1 MKDSIAR
8 LGASLLKDKSQ
19 VKFRNERK
27 KFCQFVETIL
37 DKFPQAV
44 LDDGTL
50 DEPYRSFTFLT
61 TIGQRPITSLLI
73 LQILLENRG
82 GLNGKEIG
90 KKLAKKLEISPM
102 LTTKG
107 GNYKD
112 RVGDLISTFKKIGI
126 LESTSS
132 KKKGHFR
139 GEGFRIKKSV
149 IPEVEAFLDCTMSE
163 RNILSGF
170 KSLSFKDLF
179 EARFDKRLGDVT
191 KSGKGKRE
199 PFKIGKIM
207 KSLLDP
213 KLGISFEDAITV
225 IEEVEPQLTK
235 GMKTTEIQSMLY
247 AALKKHDKKAAENYR
262 LSYPEITSI
271 AMSDG
276 RTETVNYKL
285 VTNLIDKEV
294 KLKLTRNLLD
304 RFASTVYNVISRN
317 PKNYTNETAIRE
329 YIFALVRSEC
339 TYIRSVD
346 RFIREHIE
354 SAQSALEGCQNS
366 LESDEVPPA
375 TVLLGQFL
383 EQISLVAIVQF
394 GYLPFKDFD
403 ENIDLISNLLRQEEI
418 KRELM
423 DEYQLGEQEIFQFQR
438 IRFLAQGK
446 NNVSRKTLE
455 KMVGEG
461 KTLVELCEQILRVSS
476 LHVAPRPVIAGL
488 ETATTKRVLTGYIDL
503 DKLLLG
509 GIPEK
514 YAILLTSSSCDE
526 KDLLIENFLKA
537 GISEGQITL
546 YVTIDVK
553 ETANLAEKFPSIFYL
568 FLCNPEADAIIRSLP
583 NVFKLKGV
591 ENLNDLDIVLT
602 SFFRRLDK
610 KSKEPRRACIE
621 VVSDALLQHH
631 AVTTRRW

>member
-1 MKDSIAR
+1 
-8 LGASLLKDKSQ
+8 
-19 VKFRNERK
+19 
-27 KFCQFVETIL
+27 
-37 DKFPQAV
+37 
-44 LDDGTL
+44 
-50 DEPYRSFTFLT
+50 
-61 TIGQRPITSLLI
+61 
-73 LQILLENRG
+73 
-82 GLNGKEIG
+82 
-90 KKLAKKLEISPM
+90 
-102 LTTKG
+102 
-107 GNYKD
+107 
-112 RVGDLISTFKKIGI
+112 
-126 LESTSS
+126 
-132 KKKGHFR
+132 
-139 GEGFRIKKSV
+139 
-149 IPEVEAFLDCTMSE
+149 
-163 RNILSGF
+163 
-170 KSLSFKDLF
+170 
-179 EARFDKRLGDVT
+179 
-191 KSGKGKRE
+191 
-199 PFKIGKIM
+199 
-207 KSLLDP
+207 
-213 KLGISFEDAITV
+213 
-225 IEEVEPQLTK
+225 
-235 GMKTTEIQSMLY
+235 
-247 AALKKHDKKAAENYR
+247 
-262 LSYPEITSI
+262 
-271 AMSDG
+271 
-276 RTETVNYKL
+276 
-285 VTNLIDKEV
+285 
-294 KLKLTRNLLD
+294 
-304 RFASTVYNVISRN
+304 
-317 PKNYTNETAIRE
+317 
-329 YIFALVRSEC
+329 
-339 TYIRSVD
+339 
-346 RFIREHIE
+346 
-354 SAQSALEGCQNS
+354 
-366 LESDEVPPA
+366 
-375 TVLLGQFL
+375 
-383 EQISLVAIVQF
+383 VAIVQF

-631 AVTTRRW
+631 AVTTRRWLTALIPKFKSRGFTLLAVVNPHMHSPQEVQAILDLFQGEIHIYQKKTEKGLRRFMRIEKMYNQDYDQSELPLKKDRIQKSSDVGS